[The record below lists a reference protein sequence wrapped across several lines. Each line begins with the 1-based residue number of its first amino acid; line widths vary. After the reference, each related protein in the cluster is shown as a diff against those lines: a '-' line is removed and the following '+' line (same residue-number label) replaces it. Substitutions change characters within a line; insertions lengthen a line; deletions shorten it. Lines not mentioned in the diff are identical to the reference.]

1 MTSRAITGLDPCVHC
16 GFCLQGCP
24 TYLAT
29 GDEADSPRGRIVLM
43 RGLAR
48 GSFAA
53 SEPRLVHHL
62 DRCLGCLACEPI
74 CPSGVDYGVA
84 LESARTLINESRP
97 VPLVAR
103 ATNAVMA
110 HKRLR
115 TPLTGMARMVRPVA
129 RLFAGGSR
137 LGMAF
142 GMLGAT
148 RRMRPEELTVQT
160 ANGPPTAPPAPSAP
174 SAPSATLFTGCIMD
188 GLFAHVHRATE
199 RTLEANGYRLI
210 APPKQACCGALHA
223 HTGDH
228 ETALDLARR
237 NVAAFAAHPDC
248 QIAVNSAGCGAM
260 LKDYGRLLAGDPLE
274 SDAVALSQRVRDIAE
289 LLAVPGLR
297 SGGAVRLTVAYD
309 PPCHLLHAQ
318 RIAEPPL
325 ALLRS
330 IDGLEIVQHRD
341 AAMCCGSAG
350 SYSLTEVELS
360 REVLRQKID
369 ALVAV
374 APDVVATGNP
384 GCIMQIGAGL
394 AAAGQDIPVVHP
406 IEILDWSY
414 DLAGFYDG

>member
-1 MTSRAITGLDPCVHC
+1 
-16 GFCLQGCP
+16 
-24 TYLAT
+24 
-29 GDEADSPRGRIVLM
+29 
-43 RGLAR
+43 
-48 GSFAA
+48 
-53 SEPRLVHHL
+53 
-62 DRCLGCLACEPI
+62 
-74 CPSGVDYGVA
+74 
-84 LESARTLINESRP
+84 
-97 VPLVAR
+97 
-103 ATNAVMA
+103 
-110 HKRLR
+110 
-115 TPLTGMARMVRPVA
+115 
-129 RLFAGGSR
+129 
-137 LGMAF
+137 
-142 GMLGAT
+142 
-148 RRMRPEELTVQT
+148 
-160 ANGPPTAPPAPSAP
+160 
-174 SAPSATLFTGCIMD
+174 
-188 GLFAHVHRATE
+188 
-199 RTLEANGYRLI
+199 
-210 APPKQACCGALHA
+210 
-223 HTGDH
+223 
-228 ETALDLARR
+228 
-237 NVAAFAAHPDC
+237 
-248 QIAVNSAGCGAM
+248 M